1 MGDTSIEWTDKTWNP
16 VTGCTKVSQG
26 CKHCYAEAIANRM
39 WATQYK
45 PNADG
50 TARKFTDVRCH
61 DDRLT
66 QPLSW
71 KKPARVFVNSM
82 SDLFHP
88 DVPFEFILRV
98 FGVMREAHWH
108 TFQVLTKRPEI
119 AFHFMSWLM
128 NGLGYTSYPT
138 PNVWL
143 GVSVEDQA
151 NADKRIPVLLQT
163 PAAVRFISAEPL
175 LGPVKLQGWDGQLS
189 RNYLGS
195 GYVPDVAHRAPLNW
209 VIVGGESGRGA
220 RPFNPDWARSI
231 RDQCAA
237 AGVAFFMK
245 QMGGLR
251 PGTTLEA
258 LPPDLRVREFPE
270 RVAA

>member
-66 QPLSW
+66 QPYSW
-71 KKPARVFVNSM
+71 RKPARVFVNSM

-88 DVPFEFILRV
+88 DIPFEFIVRV
-98 FGVMREAHWH
+98 FGVMKDTPQH
-108 TFQVLTKRPEI
+108 TYQVLTKRPETMR
-119 AFHFMSWLM
+119 HFMGWLI
-128 NGLGYTSYPT
+128 NGLGYSSYPT
-138 PNVWL
+138 SNVWL
-143 GVSVEDQA
+143 GTSVEDQA
-151 NADKRIPVLLQT
+151 NANKRIPYLYRL
-163 PAAVRFISAEPL
+163 PAAVRFLSCEPL
-175 LGPVKLQGWDGQLS
+175 LGPLNLGFALS
-189 RNYLGS
+189 
-195 GYVPDVAHRAPLNW
+195 YVDW